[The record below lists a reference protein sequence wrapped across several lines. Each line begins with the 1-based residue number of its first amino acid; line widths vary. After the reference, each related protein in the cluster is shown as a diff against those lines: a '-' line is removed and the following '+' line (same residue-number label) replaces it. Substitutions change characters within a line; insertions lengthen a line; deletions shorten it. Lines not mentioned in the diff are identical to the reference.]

1 MSILSRTSRRTSNLL
16 GAGVCAAL
24 MGFALFAQY
33 VLHLTPCNMCIL
45 QRIAVVALGAV
56 FLLAGLHH
64 PGRGGARLYAGL
76 IALAAIIAVSLSAR
90 QVWMQSQPEGSLPS
104 CGADFYT
111 MLDMLPVRDVVSR
124 IWMGGAEC
132 QKITWS
138 FLGLSMAA
146 WLAIVVTILGIGG
159 IAANLLGRGRRGEE
173 QRIRFA

>member
-16 GAGVCAAL
+16 GAGICAGL
-24 MGFALFAQY
+24 MAFALYAQY
-33 VLHLTPCNMCIL
+33 ALHLTPCNMCIL
-45 QRIAVVALGAV
+45 QRIAIVTLGGV
-56 FLLAGLHH
+56 FLLAGVHN
-64 PGRGGARLYAGL
+64 PGRSGARLYAAL
-76 IALAAIIAVSLSAR
+76 IALAAIGAVSLSAR
-90 QVWMQSQPEGSLPS
+90 QVWMQLQPEGSLPS

-111 MLDMLPVRDVVSR
+111 MLDMLPVREVVAR

-146 WLAIVVTILGIGG
+146 WLAIIGTGLGLAGV
-159 IAANLLGRGRRGEE
+159 AANLFGRGRRGED